1 MIRGYSKDHA
11 IEMGYPLPDYRFPE
25 QPGECDATLT
35 LKVWGQR
42 KDLLCYFDTNAGEKL
57 LLCVWFSIDS
67 SRSYRPR
74 ECDLDMSYVEIGSRM
89 RIRYGLSESGKSRFL
104 GAELLK

>member
-35 LKVWGQR
+35 LKVWG
-42 KDLLCYFDTNAGEKL
+42 GERPAL
-57 LLCVWFSIDS
+57 LLRYQCWGKASPLRMVQH
-67 SRSYRPR
+67 RQQP
-74 ECDLDMSYVEIGSRM
+74 LLQAARM
-89 RIRYGLSESGKSRFL
+89 RSGHVLR
-104 GAELLK
+104 